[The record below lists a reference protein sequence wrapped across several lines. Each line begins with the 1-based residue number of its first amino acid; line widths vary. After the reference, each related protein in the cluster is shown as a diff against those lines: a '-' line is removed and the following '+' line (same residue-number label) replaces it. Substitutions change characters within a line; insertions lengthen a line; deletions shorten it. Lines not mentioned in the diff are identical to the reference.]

1 MANKRT
7 AKRAINGEQLTKA
20 TAEKVFGWKN
30 VHKHNGELTG
40 KKQDRAGRWRKAKVP
55 DFSPAKNGDRSV
67 VKNKLLLDSVDAWLL
82 TQKSIVNPRKRSL
95 YAVVMQRR
103 QPEYLQRSA

>member
-40 KKQDRAGRWRKAKVP
+40 KKQDRAGRWGKAKVP

-82 TQKSIVNPRKRSL
+82 TQKSIVNSRKRSL